1 MDIFGDHSV
10 SCNAISCV
18 PRHNL
23 VAQALASAALAAGVP
38 IEREVAIVGKKR
50 PADLLLK
57 GLPSSA
63 PLALDV
69 TIVHPLVSFDQA
81 GAHSRTADA
90 EKAKHERYDQLCHD
104 AGFDFKAFGLSTFGG
119 LGPETTTTLHIIL
132 VRIGESSPPSE
143 SVVACRQA
151 AERIVVAC
159 LRGVSQQL
167 RASFDCPEMDED

>member
-1 MDIFGDHSV
+1 M
-10 SCNAISCV
+10 
-18 PRHNL
+18 
-23 VAQALASAALAAGVP
+23 
-38 IEREVAIVGKKR
+38 
-50 PADLLLK
+50 
-57 GLPSSA
+57 
-63 PLALDV
+63 DV

-119 LGPETTTTLHIIL
+119 LGPEATTIL
-132 VRIGESSPPSE
+132 ARIGESSLPSE

-167 RASFDCPEMDED
+167 LASFDCPEMDEE